1 MKNVIIGTA
10 GHVDHGKSLLIKALT
25 GIETDRLKEEK
36 KRGITIELG
45 FAHIDLPNGTK
56 AGVIDV
62 PGHEKFIKNMLAG
75 AGGIDVAMLIVAAD
89 EGFMPQTREH
99 LGILTLLG
107 IQHGV
112 IVMTKTDL
120 VDPDWIEMVTEDI
133 RNEVKGSFLEN
144 APIIPVSAYKN
155 QGIDTLRNTL
165 AELCDSLAEKANSP
179 AFRIPVDRVFSV
191 DGFGTVI
198 TGTLIEGSLKEGD
211 EVMIYPEKKLTRVRN
226 LQVHGKD
233 VPVAYTG
240 QRVAVNL
247 ASIKKTEINRGDTL
261 AKPDTM
267 TNTMML
273 DVKLSILPDYDRVI
287 NNASRLHFYHGTR
300 DALCKLVLLEKD
312 ALEAGQSGYAQLRL
326 SEEIAVKKGDRFV
339 VRFYSP
345 IETVGGGIIIDP
357 APVKHK
363 RFHEESIKGLAI
375 KEGGSL
381 EDKAAQAIL
390 EASPKLSPTSA
401 IASLLGMEPEEFERV
416 LGELLVD
423 DIIIRINQQTVVHRD
438 YIAKLAEE
446 LTKLLSDYH
455 KQNPLQQGIR
465 REELRSKLSFK
476 TDIAT
481 ADKLISILLEDA
493 DRFALVDGRVKLA
506 GFTVTY
512 NEAQKRIHQKLT
524 ETYLQAGFSVPSM
537 EELAALFPKDKVA
550 FTQVYE
556 ALISDGVLI
565 TVAPSISFHADHYRT
580 ALSKLAEHL
589 GANPQIT
596 LGEMRDLLNTSRK
609 YAIALLE
616 FWDRRGITK
625 KVGDA
630 RVLGANFT
638 NE

>member
-1 MKNVIIGTA
+1 M
-10 GHVDHGKSLLIKALT
+10 
-25 GIETDRLKEEK
+25 
-36 KRGITIELG
+36 
-45 FAHIDLPNGTK
+45 
-56 AGVIDV
+56 IDV

-99 LGILTLLG
+99 LGILSLLG
-107 IQHGV
+107 IHHGV
-112 IVMTKTDL
+112 IVLTKTDL
-120 VDPDWIEMVTEDI
+120 VDPDWIEMVSEDI
-133 RNEVKGSFLEN
+133 RSEVKGSFLEN

-155 QGIDTLRNTL
+155 EGLDTLKTKL
-165 AELCDSLAEKANSP
+165 AELCESIAEKANSP

-247 ASIKKTEINRGDTL
+247 ASIKKAEINRGDTL

-267 TNTMML
+267 TTTMML

-300 DALCKLVLLEKD
+300 DALCKLVLLEQD

-326 SEEIAVKKGDRFV
+326 SEEIAAKKGDRFV
-339 VRFYSP
+339 LRFYSP

-390 EASPKLSPTSA
+390 EASPKLSPSA
-401 IASLLGMEPEEFERV
+401 SIAALLGLEAEEFERV
-416 LGELLVD
+416 LGELLVED
-423 DIIIRINQQTVVHRD
+423 VIIRINPQTVVHRD
-438 YIAKLAEE
+438 YIAKLSEE
-446 LTKLLSDYH
+446 LGKLLTDYH
-455 KQNPLQQGIR
+455 KQNPLQQGIK

-476 TDIAT
+476 TDIGT
-481 ADKLISILLEDA
+481 ADKLIAILLETG
-493 DRFALVDGRVKLA
+493 RFGLTEGRVRLA
-506 GFTVTY
+506 EFTVSYT
-512 NEAQKRIHQKLT
+512 EAQKRIHQKLVD
-524 ETYLQAGFSVPSM
+524 TYLQAGFNVPSM

-556 ALISDGVLI
+556 ALLSDGVLI

-589 GANPQIT
+589 SANPQIT
-596 LGEMRDLLNTSRK
+596 LGEMRDLLGTSRK
-609 YAIALLE
+609 YAVALME

-625 KVGDA
+625 KIGDA
-630 RVLGANFT
+630 RVLGPNFT

>member
-10 GHVDHGKSLLIKALT
+10 GHVDHGKTLLIKALT

-75 AGGIDVAMLIVAAD
+75 AGSIDVAMLIVAAD

-99 LGILTLLG
+99 LGILSLLG
-107 IQHGV
+107 IHHGV
-112 IVMTKTDL
+112 IVLTKTDL
-120 VDPDWIEMVTEDI
+120 VDPDWIEMVSEDI
-133 RNEVKGSFLEN
+133 RSEVKGSFLEN

-155 QGIDTLRNTL
+155 EGLDTLKTKL
-165 AELCDSLAEKANSP
+165 AELCESIAEKANSP

-247 ASIKKTEINRGDTL
+247 ASIKKAEINRGDTL

-267 TNTMML
+267 TTTMML

-300 DALCKLVLLEKD
+300 DALCKLVLLEQD

-326 SEEIAVKKGDRFV
+326 SEEIAAKKGDRFV
-339 VRFYSP
+339 LRFYSP

-390 EASPKLSPTSA
+390 EASPKLSPSA
-401 IASLLGMEPEEFERV
+401 SIAALLGLEAEEFERV
-416 LGELLVD
+416 LGELLVED
-423 DIIIRINQQTVVHRD
+423 VIIRINPQTVVHRD
-438 YIAKLAEE
+438 YIAKLSEE
-446 LTKLLSDYH
+446 LAKLLTDYH
-455 KQNPLQQGIR
+455 KQNPLQQGIK

-476 TDIAT
+476 TDIGT
-481 ADKLISILLEDA
+481 ADKLIAILLETG
-493 DRFALVDGRVKLA
+493 RFALTEGRVRLA
-506 GFTVTY
+506 EFTVSYT
-512 NEAQKRIHQKLT
+512 EAQKRIHQKLVD
-524 ETYLQAGFSVPSM
+524 TYLQAGFNVPSM

-556 ALISDGVLI
+556 ALLSDGVLI

-589 GANPQIT
+589 SANPQIT
-596 LGEMRDLLNTSRK
+596 LGEMRDLLGTSRK
-609 YAIALLE
+609 YAVALME

-625 KVGDA
+625 KIGDA
-630 RVLGANFT
+630 RVLGPNFT